1 MKKSD
6 GNKRSR
12 MLGIAALDDANQA
25 GTKNAKN
32 CTLILTEGL
41 SAKTFAVSGLAVVGR
56 DTYGVFPLR
65 GKLLNVRDATGKQL
79 TENQEITH
87 LKQIL
92 GLQHGKA
99 YSSVDSLR
107 YGRLMV
113 MTDQDHDGSHIKGL
127 IINFLDH
134 FFPGLLQIPGFL
146 VEFIT
151 PIVKVTKGK
160 KSQSFFTIPEYE
172 NWKEETDEGRGWVI
186 KYYKVSTAHVSWV

>member
-1 MKKSD
+1 MYLVVAVINSGVIDSVLSFAQYKQDQLMKKSD
-6 GNKRSR
+6 GTKRSR
-12 MLGIAALDDANQA
+12 MLGIAALDDANHA

-65 GKLLNVRDATGKQL
+65 GKLLNVRDAAGKTL

-99 YSSVDSLR
+99 YTSVDSLR

-113 MTDQDHDGSHIKGL
+113 MTDQVSANGSTVQMGAA
-127 IINFLDH
+127 
-134 FFPGLLQIPGFL
+134 P
-146 VEFIT
+146 
-151 PIVKVTKGK
+151 
-160 KSQSFFTIPEYE
+160 
-172 NWKEETDEGRGWVI
+172 
-186 KYYKVSTAHVSWV
+186 